1 MQAFEYA
8 RPKTREDVV
17 RLLGEEPGSAAILA
31 GGTDLLSLMKD
42 RIRTPQ
48 RLVSLRD
55 VEELRGV
62 TYDGGTGLRIG
73 AMTSLADL
81 AEHPS
86 LHESYPSLFHAIR
99 GIHGQQIQNM
109 GTVGGELLQWPRCWY
124 YRSGFGLLAMQD
136 GKSLVPEG
144 DNRYHAILGNA
155 GPAYYVN
162 PSSLA
167 PALVA
172 LGAKLKVFGPKG
184 EREIAIGDFYQT
196 PQRDDAPLCAL
207 GADEIVTA
215 ILVPPTQGAQNA
227 TYEVRQK
234 DSLDW
239 PLAAAAVSI
248 KTDGGS
254 KVTEAKIVLGHVAPV
269 PWPVPDAAKTLIG
282 GAITEA
288 TAAGAGEAA
297 VAGAK
302 ALSRNAYKIR
312 LAAVA
317 VKRAILRSFGTEV

>member
-1 MQAFEYA
+1 MHAFEYG
-8 RPKTREDVV
+8 RPRTREDVV
-17 RLLGEEPGSAAILA
+17 RLLGEQPGKAAVLA

-48 RLVSLRD
+48 RVVSLRGI
-55 VEELRGV
+55 EELRGV
-62 TYDGGTGLRIG
+62 SYDGGTGLRIG

-81 AEHPS
+81 AQHPS
-86 LHESYPSLFHAIR
+86 LHESYPSLVHAIG
-99 GIHGQQIQNM
+99 GIHGQQMQNM

-124 YRSGFGLLAMQD
+124 YRNGFGLLAMQEN
-136 GKSLVPEG
+136 KSLVPDG
-144 DNRYHAILGNA
+144 DNRYHAILGNS
-155 GPAYYVN
+155 GPAYYVH

-172 LGAKLKVFGPKG
+172 LGAKLSVFGPKG
-184 EREIAIGDFYQT
+184 ERQIAIGDFYRT
-196 PQRDDAPLCAL
+196 PQRDEAPLYDLA
-207 GADEIVTA
+207 GDEFVTA

-239 PLAAAAVSI
+239 PLAAAAVSL
-248 KTDGGS
+248 KTDGGG
-254 KVTEAKIVLGHVAPV
+254 KVTEARIVLGHVAPV
-269 PWPVPDAAKTLIG
+269 PWPVPAAAKTLIG
-282 GAITEA
+282 GTITEA